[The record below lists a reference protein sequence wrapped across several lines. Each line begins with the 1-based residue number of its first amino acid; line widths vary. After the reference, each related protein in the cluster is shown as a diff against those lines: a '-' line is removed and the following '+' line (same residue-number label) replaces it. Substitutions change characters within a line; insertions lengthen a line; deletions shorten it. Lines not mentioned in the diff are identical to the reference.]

1 MHIWAKLHMSNNFI
15 VEASYSPFFTL
26 NNTRILVNEDLDL
39 TCWLGICL
47 VKTAGRPQFDE
58 DGFLFTPDFACCW
71 GKSWNFVFISYLP
84 DRCYLVRK
92 ATVQCTLSSLGGQ
105 KQAGAFLPDS
115 LLFLDIV
122 VDLVDKH
129 AAHANQTLHCGSFLY
144 R

>member
-1 MHIWAKLHMSNNFI
+1 MNMAFYSLLSRYSLLGKVLEFCFI
-15 VEASYSPFFTL
+15 L
-26 NNTRILVNEDLDL
+26 
-39 TCWLGICL
+39 
-47 VKTAGRPQFDE
+47 
-58 DGFLFTPDFACCW
+58 
-71 GKSWNFVFISYLP
+71 YLS
-84 DRCYLVRK
+84 DRYYLVRK
-92 ATVQCTLSSLGGQ
+92 ATVHCTLSSLGGQ